1 MPDMP
6 DSPQSQR
13 LSRLEVVLAMGL
25 AIDRVQARRG
35 GLDELLVTVHEG
47 ISQLMDAQ
55 NFYVALC
62 DEERRH
68 FRFAYYRDTVDPEGP
83 TRDAWIPLEP
93 ENGMLTAWVIK
104 EGMPLILD
112 AEGFLARDR
121 AGAPGPVGPRPN
133 HWMGMPLLRDDGQA
147 VGAMVVQSYDPAR
160 NYNGE
165 DQALFKL
172 LANNVALSI
181 GRVQRLAWLEEA
193 VRGRT
198 RDLEAEVAERRRSEA
213 LQGALYEISALFTD
227 GADQTTRYAKL
238 HKIIGRLIPARNF
251 FVAIREP
258 DGDHFRMDYFVDE
271 TEPVSRQGQR
281 VPMGDGLTSLL
292 FRTGEPLLLDQ
303 PQVEELVRSGQIGR
317 RIGTQ
322 SFVHWLGVPLILLG
336 KTIGAIVTQSYDAR
350 VTYSRQDLELVKFVG
365 ENVAGAIEKLEA
377 RHALEEVQR
386 ELVKR
391 NEALSAALDDLRS
404 TQGEL
409 VRQERLASLGA
420 LVAGVSHEINTPLGV
435 CVTATSHLEEELKP
449 VLAERARG
457 ALSEATLTV
466 FLESAEEALRI
477 LKSNT
482 RRAARLIQSFKQISV
497 DQSSGEMRTVHL
509 AEYLREVLAALR
521 PTLKGRT
528 VHIELDCPEDLTAH
542 TYPGAL
548 AQVITNLVMNSV
560 IHGFEG
566 RPRGRMDIV
575 VRGEENA
582 LCLQYADD
590 GRGMEAEA
598 LKKLF
603 DPFFT
608 TKRGSGG
615 SGLGA
620 HIVYNLITGPLGGR
634 VQVESA
640 PEKGVRF
647 DIRLPLGLDPSAR
660 TGAAVSQDG

>member
-1 MPDMP
+1 MAQTQ
-6 DSPQSQR
+6 QSQR
-13 LSRLEVVLAMGL
+13 LSRLEIVLAMGL

-47 ISQLMDAQ
+47 ISQLMDAE

-62 DEERRH
+62 DEERQN
-68 FRFAYYRDTVDPEGP
+68 FRFAYYQDTVDPEDP
-83 TRDAWIPLEP
+83 TRDGWIPLEP
-93 ENGMLTAWVIK
+93 ENSMLTSWVIK
-104 EGMPLILD
+104 NARPLLID
-112 AEGFLARDR
+112 AQGFVERDLM
-121 AGAPGPVGPRPN
+121 GAPSPVGPRPN

-160 NYNGE
+160 TYSAE

-172 LANNVALSI
+172 LANNVAVSI

-193 VRGRT
+193 VRDRT

-227 GADQTTRYAKL
+227 GADQTTRYARL
-238 HKIIGRLIPARNF
+238 HQIIGRLIPARNF

-258 DGDHFRMDYFVDE
+258 DDDHFRMDYFVDE

-281 VPMGDGLTSLL
+281 VAMGDGLTSLL
-292 FRTGEPLLLDQ
+292 FRSGEPLLLDQ
-303 PQVEELVRSGQIGR
+303 EHVEELVRTGQIGR

-322 SFVHWLGVPLILLG
+322 TFVHWLGVPLILQG
-336 KTIGAIVTQSYDAR
+336 RTIGAIVTQSYDPR
-350 VTYSRQDLELVKFVG
+350 VTYSGQDLELVKFVG
-365 ENVAGAIEKLEA
+365 EHVAGAIEKLEA
-377 RHALEEVQR
+377 RHALEEVQQ

-391 NEALSAALDDLRS
+391 NKALSAALDDLRS

-420 LVAGVSHEINTPLGV
+420 LVAGVAHEINTPLGV
-435 CVTATSHLEEELKP
+435 CVTATSHLEEEMKP
-449 VLAERARG
+449 VLAELARG
-457 ALSEATLTV
+457 ALSDVTLSQ
-466 FLESAEEALRI
+466 FLESADEALRI

-497 DQSSGEMRTVHL
+497 DQSSGEMRSIHL
-509 AEYLREVLAALR
+509 AEYLREVVAALR
-521 PTLKGRT
+521 PTLKGRPG
-528 VHIELDCPEDLTAH
+528 HIELQCPEDLRAH

-548 AQVITNLVMNSV
+548 AQVITNLIMNSV

-566 RPRGRMDIV
+566 RARGRMDIV
-575 VRGEENA
+575 VTAEDNGLR
-582 LCLQYADD
+582 LLYSDD
-590 GRGMEAEA
+590 GRGMGPEA

-640 PEKGVRF
+640 PDRGVRF
-647 DIRLPLGLDPSAR
+647 DIRLPLGLEPPLR
-660 TGAAVSQDG
+660 AADALAQDG